1 MAWRKVWL
9 ASKCD
14 GENAFLTTKKGITLA
29 VSEDNAYL
37 CSAKKTDVRR
47 LMPDVSSEESLGA
60 LSPQPILPRRTG
72 CALALP
78 DEPFAEW
85 VSTIS
90 GIAEKTTATFSGIR
104 LIRENV
110 STETGTKA
118 KTDNLCRNKNNE
130 V

>member
-1 MAWRKVWL
+1 MAWREEWL
-9 ASKCD
+9 ANRHDK
-14 GENAFLTTKKGITLA
+14 GNAFLTTKKGITLA
-29 VSEDNAYL
+29 ASEDNAYL

-72 CALALP
+72 RALALP
-78 DEPFAEW
+78 DEPYTKR

-104 LIRENV
+104 EIRERV

-118 KTDNLCRNKNNE
+118 KTDNLCRNINNE